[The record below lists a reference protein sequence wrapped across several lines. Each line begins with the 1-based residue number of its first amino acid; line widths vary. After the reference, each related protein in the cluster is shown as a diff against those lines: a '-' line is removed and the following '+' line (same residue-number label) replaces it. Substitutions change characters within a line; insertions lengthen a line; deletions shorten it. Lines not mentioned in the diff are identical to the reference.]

1 MTLEMFED
9 TTINNNQN
17 NSEGKNMTQ
26 QIAGVKPAR
35 TGSSAL
41 DLLGQLTGDTNTA
54 IDRLRE
60 GPVDSQIQIEELDK
74 QLEEATSIADE
85 KLRASRIKILTA
97 DFAKIRE
104 GLDQENL
111 DLSQAVLGLQGIL
124 GVMGKDYENLQKP
137 TNAEQAIIDGAE
149 TVLQNAKDSLVIAG
163 QKWNVFGSR
172 ERAVASATAKI
183 EIATKVVEEA
193 KVQVKQMVRERLM
206 HADIESSLQTF
217 MNMVS
222 KTVEIME
229 ARKKAIDEQVTAV
242 RARKEQAFEV
252 KTRAAQALEKLDA
265 ELTQLEG
272 SLQIEE
278 ETLNSL
284 VNGSSEHSAQTQ
296 KISKLRVQV
305 EDLRGRRNTALVLFQ
320 SKERFAAELEV
331 HEKSQMK
338 LRDNQRSWITVLKS
352 DTEERVVTFKSHL
365 EAMKAMADQD
375 VAKNLT
381 AVGVE
386 MDFKNVEFM
395 AAVGVASD
403 RSAIE
408 LVESQPG
415 LIKRMSQV
423 SAAAAEANAEVRRRF
438 AKQIELFR
446 QTYGIDP
453 SDSSFFTYNGDESDK
468 TAA

>member
-9 TTINNNQN
+9 TTINNQTTRKD
-17 NSEGKNMTQ
+17 KNMTQ
-26 QIAGVKPAR
+26 QIAGLKPAS

-41 DLLGQLTGDTNTA
+41 DMLGQLTGDTNTA

-60 GPVDSQIQIEELDK
+60 GPVDSQTQIEELDK
-74 QLEEATSIADE
+74 QLQEATSIADE
-85 KLRASRIKILTA
+85 NLRASRIKILTA

-137 TNAEQAIIDGAE
+137 TTAEQAIIDSAE
-149 TVLQNAKDSLVIAG
+149 TALQNAKDSLVIAG

-172 ERAVASATAKI
+172 ERAVASATANI
-183 EIATKVVEEA
+183 ETATRALEDA
-193 KVQVKQMVRERLM
+193 NVQVKQMVRERLM

-222 KTVEIME
+222 KTIEIME
-229 ARKKAIDEQVTAV
+229 NRMQAIIEQVKV
-242 RARKEQAFEV
+242 VSARKEQAFEV
-252 KTRAAQALEKLDA
+252 KTRAAEALEKLDT
-265 ELTQLEG
+265 ELTQSEE
-272 SLQIEE
+272 SLRVEE

-296 KISKLRVQV
+296 KISNLRVQV

-320 SKERFAAELEV
+320 SKERFAAELEI

-338 LRDNQRSWITVLKS
+338 LRDNQRSWITLLKS
-352 DTEERVVTFKSHL
+352 DTEERVITFKSRL

-386 MDFKNVEFM
+386 ADFKNAQVM
-395 AAVGVASD
+395 AEIGVASD

-415 LIKRMSQV
+415 LIKRMAGV

-438 AKQIELFR
+438 AKQIDLFR
-446 QTYGIDP
+446 KTYGIDP
-453 SDSSFFTYNGDESDK
+453 SDSSFFTYNGDEDEK